1 VLVTN
6 AGEDDVLVLDA
17 AALEILELVVDAV
30 PERPPFV
37 SLAEKVEVVVSWI
50 GVPMTAEE
58 LKVNVLVTNAGPDDV
73 LVLEAAA
80 LETTVLLTTVTL
92 MGTSEVETT
101 VEDAGQ
107 FVTSEEHEVTVVMSV
122 L

>member
-6 AGEDDVLVLDA
+6 AGEDDVLVVDT

-37 SLAEKVEVVVSWI
+37 SLAEKVDVVVSWT

-58 LKVNVLVTNAGPDDV
+58 LKVNVLVTNAGAEDV
-73 LVLEAAA
+73 LVVEAAA
-80 LETTVLLTTVTL
+80 LETIVLLTTVTL

>member
-17 AALEILELVVDAV
+17 AAPETLELVVDAV
-30 PERPPFV
+30 NERPPFV

-50 GVPMTAEE
+50 GVPMTAE
-58 LKVNVLVTNAGPDDV
+58 LTVNVLVTNAGAEDV
-73 LVLEAAA
+73 LVLEVAA

-92 MGTSEVETT
+92 MGTSEVDTT

-107 FVTSEEHEVTVVMSV
+107 SVTSEEHEVTVVMSV

>member
-1 VLVTN
+1 MLVTN

-17 AALEILELVVDAV
+17 ATSEILELVVDAV

-37 SLAEKVEVVVSWI
+37 SLAEKVDVVVSWT
-50 GVPMTAEE
+50 GVPTTAE
-58 LKVNVLVTNAGPDDV
+58 LRVNVLVTNAGPDDV

-80 LETTVLLTTVTL
+80 LETIVLLMTVTL

-107 FVTSEEHEVTVVMSV
+107 LVTSEEHEVTVVMSV